1 MTNLKYKL
9 YKGGDRLK
17 AENIIEIVHAGKRIS
32 EVFSQDSFIWGENS
46 WTPRHT
52 VRFQVTIPSNVDG
65 SISIFI
71 NGKMR
76 RQCRVNESFNIIV
89 KFGDEIK
96 VVYSLRTSG
105 YKFFS
110 NTPKIE
116 EGVFIRGDCDIWIGF
131 NKLNEDIA

>member
-1 MTNLKYKL
+1 M
-9 YKGGDRLK
+9 K

-32 EVFSQDSFIWGENS
+32 EVFSQNSFIWGEDS
-46 WTPRHT
+46 WSPRHT
-52 VRFQVTIPSNVDG
+52 VRFQVTIPSDVGG
-65 SISIFI
+65 SITIYI

-76 RQCRVNESFNIIV
+76 RPCRVNESFNMIL

-96 VVYSLRTSG
+96 VAYSLRNSR

-110 NTPKIE
+110 NTSKIE
-116 EGVFIRGDCDIWIGF
+116 EGFFITGDCDIWIGF

>member
-1 MTNLKYKL
+1 M
-9 YKGGDRLK
+9 K

-65 SISIFI
+65 SITIYI

-76 RQCRVNESFNIIV
+76 RHCRKSESFNMIL

-96 VVYSLRTSG
+96 VTYSLRTSR

-116 EGVFIRGDCDIWIGF
+116 EGILIDDDCYIWIGF
-131 NKLNEDIA
+131 NKLDEEIA

>member
-1 MTNLKYKL
+1 M
-9 YKGGDRLK
+9 K
-17 AENIIEIVHAGKRIS
+17 AENIIEIKHAGKRIS
-32 EVFSQDSFIWGENS
+32 EVFSQDSLIWGENS

-52 VRFQVTIPSNVDG
+52 VRFQVTIPSNVGG
-65 SISIFI
+65 SITIL

-76 RQCRVNESFNIIV
+76 RYCRQSESFNMIL

-96 VVYSLRTSG
+96 VAYSLRNPR

-116 EGVFIRGDCDIWIGF
+116 EGVFITGDCDIWIGF